1 MWMVVCAVLVVAGEA
16 RAVDGPGADA
26 AGAGAGVV
34 DDADARLGR
43 GQPTEAVGLLLR
55 HARHGELAPHDR
67 QRAAVVLAKAADA
80 LAGAGEVKGA
90 AVAADAAFT
99 LDPVGGDR
107 PILARRV
114 LAYARAIVEDDEAG
128 ARALAERA
136 VAIDSSDG
144 EAVAF
149 AADLAGTDSWISGH
163 LTLGAGLGLW
173 ITSVTGLVVAADRER
188 LLRSGGDDVDALERD
203 VATGVMWGAAGAA
216 AVTSG
221 IGLALIL
228 SHDPG
233 TDPVWPHPFPA
244 LPSMTTALSTPT
256 RTVP

>member
-1 MWMVVCAVLVVAGEA
+1 MWTVFCAMLVVAGDP
-16 RAVDGPGADA
+16 RSVDGV
-26 AGAGAGVV
+26 GVV

-43 GQPTEAVGLLLR
+43 GQPTVAVGLLLR
-55 HARHGELAPHDR
+55 HARQGELAAGER
-67 QRAAVVLAKAADA
+67 RRAAAVLAKAADA

-99 LDPVGGDR
+99 LDPEGSQR
-107 PILARRV
+107 PTLARHV
-114 LAYARAIVEDDEAG
+114 LAYARAIVDDDEAG

-136 VAIDSSDG
+136 VAIDSDYG

-149 AADLAGTDSWISGH
+149 ASGLAGTDSWISGH

-203 VATGVMWGAAGAA
+203 VATGVMWGAAAAA

-221 IGLALIL
+221 IGLALIFA
-228 SHDPG
+228 HDPG
-233 TDPVWPHPFPA
+233 PDPVWPHPFPA
-244 LPSMTTALSTPT
+244 LPSMTAAPSTPT
-256 RTVP
+256 RTLP